1 MLRRNGHNHRVV
13 TDLQT
18 THAMPRHNAMNA
30 GTIPHFRDNFPQNLR
45 GRGVRRVLDR
55 IHALASVMITHHANE
70 RRDGTTGVTAG
81 TVDQRSRIQGV
92 LGNTGCNLCGHGI
105 LQ

>member
-30 GTIPHFRDNFPQNLR
+30 GTVPHFRDNIPQNLR

-55 IHALASVMITHHANE
+55 IHALATVMVTDRTDE
-70 RRDGTTGVTAG
+70 RCDGTTGVAAS
-81 TVDQRSRIQGV
+81 TVDQRGSIQGV